1 MTVPVALTL
10 DLGAALLALP
20 VGWTLARWARR
31 VCDEEGGWL
40 RGWVVGVL
48 SALLATGS
56 VAAAHTGWE
65 LAAFWALGVFSGV
78 LVASDF
84 AVMRLPD
91 PIMVWAYPVFF
102 ALLVTAAAGLGEWGR
117 LGRALLAGLALL
129 VFYLVSALVFPSGMS
144 LGDVKYAGILGAF
157 LGWESWL
164 HVLWGTLLAALLG
177 GLVGLTLI
185 VTKRGDRSTEYPY
198 GPVMAVGAV
207 VAAVWLR

>member
-1 MTVPVALTL
+1 MTGIYGGVAATL
-10 DLGAALLALP
+10 VAFGLGGILA
-20 VGWTLARWARR
+20 GWVRS
-31 VCDEEGGWL
+31 VCEGSASEWL

-48 SALLATGS
+48 ASLFAAAS
-56 VAAAHTGWE
+56 IVAAQSWWE
-65 LAAFWALGVFSGV
+65 APAFWSLGVFVGL

-102 ALLVTAAAGLGEWGR
+102 ALLVFAAAGLGEWGR

-144 LGDVKYAGILGAF
+144 LGDVKFAGILGAF

-177 GLVGLTLI
+177 GLVGLVLV
-185 VTKRGDRSTEYPY
+185 VTKKGDRSTEYPY
-198 GPVMAVGAV
+198 GPMMAVGAV

>member
-1 MTVPVALTL
+1 MTSFTLPIDAAASLVALVS
-10 DLGAALLALP
+10 GWGLA
-20 VGWTLARWARR
+20 GWARR
-31 VCDEEGGWL
+31 VCDSASRWL
-40 RGWVVGVL
+40 RGWVVGAL
-48 SALLATGS
+48 SALLAGVS
-56 VAAAHTGWE
+56 VATAQTGWE
-65 LAAFWALGVFSGV
+65 VAAFWALGVFSGV

-102 ALLVTAAAGLGEWGR
+102 ALLVIAAAGLGEWGR

-144 LGDVKYAGILGAF
+144 FGDVKYAGILGAF

-177 GLVGLTLI
+177 GLVGLVLV
-185 VTKRGDRSTEYPY
+185 VTKKGDRSTEYPY
-198 GPVMAVGAV
+198 GPMMAVGAV